1 MKGSKVID
9 NLLVQ
14 RAELSDVQ
22 IVVAGQ
28 QTHVLKVR
36 DVQVVVVLL
45 HVHTGQVVVESRH
58 NGPCCSRSKSILTS
72 KESMKKYVRCRGLS
86 SPPANSKLQ
95 GLEQRCKAS

>member
-1 MKGSKVID
+1 MKDSKVID

-28 QTHVLKVR
+28 QIHVLKVR
-36 DVQVVVVLL
+36 DMQVVVVLL

-58 NGPCCSRSKSILTS
+58 NGPCCSRSKSTLSS
-72 KESMKKYVRCRGLS
+72 KESMKKYARCKGLPS
-86 SPPANSKLQ
+86 SPEIRNLQ
-95 GLEQRCKAS
+95 SLEQR